1 MLRII
6 FFEVKRLVFDLMSS
20 WSWLIHF
27 TIFFLH
33 FLSELI
39 VLPKYLKLS
48 THSITLPS
56 FYFILVFTL
65 FSQLQTRIVLSFIF
79 MFSSLSIASSI
90 VSKTFL
96 QSFSLSII
104 IALPSVNLN
113 VSILYPFIPNSIFVL
128 ISHTLH

>member
-48 THSITLPS
+48 THSYYFFLLFLLPITLPS
-56 FYFILVFTL
+56 FYFILVLTL
-65 FSQLQTRIVLSFIF
+65 FSQLQTRIILSFIF
-79 MFSSLSIASSI
+79 MFSSLSITSSI
-90 VSKTFL
+90 VS
-96 QSFSLSII
+96 SI
-104 IALPSVNLN
+104 LFTLN
-113 VSILYPFIPNSIFVL
+113 NYCYTISKSQRVYFVSIYS
-128 ISHTLH
+128 